1 MILVVSTFR
10 LVPFDAGY
18 LVVERLG
25 FTFDRQLRL
34 LHGFLV
40 TMPGPRHRHVEGN
53 GRAAL
58 GIKLVRD
65 VTTCEIT
72 HEHTGRR

>member
-1 MILVVSTFR
+1 
-10 LVPFDAGY
+10 
-18 LVVERLG
+18 
-25 FTFDRQLRL
+25 L